1 VSVASLAAVA
11 RLDLSEVAR
20 SRWLAACLLLYGGL
34 ALVFVGVGLRESAV
48 LGFTGM
54 GRVLFSFCHALVLLL
69 PLVALVVTGQVVNRS
84 REDGGLEFLL
94 SQPLSRTS
102 YFGAITLVRYGALVL
117 PLLALLL
124 LLAIAG
130 SGLAGLPV
138 PWAFLARGAAVSAAL
153 LWAFVALGLAT
164 SVWVRSPTRAM
175 TWIILFWA
183 AAVALLDFGLISSML
198 RWRLPAQLVFALAAL
213 NPVGSARL
221 ALLSAAE
228 PELATLGPVG
238 FYLTHRVGSGTLL
251 ALGIGWPTLFGV
263 TLWALALRS
272 FRRGDGV

>member
-1 VSVASLAAVA
+1 MSVASLAAVA
-11 RLDLSEVAR
+11 RLDLSEVVR
-20 SRWLAACLLLYGGL
+20 SRWLAMCLLLYGLL

-94 SQPLSRTS
+94 SQPVSRAS
-102 YFGAITLVRYGALVL
+102 YFGAITIVRYGALVL

-124 LLAIAG
+124 LLAGAG
-130 SGLAGLPV
+130 STLAGQPV
-138 PWAFLARGAAVSAAL
+138 PWAFLARGCAVSAGL

-164 SVWVRSPTRAM
+164 SVGVRSPARAL
-175 TWIILFWA
+175 TWVILLWVTS
-183 AAVALLDFGLISSML
+183 VALLDFGLISSML
-198 RWRLPAQLVFALAAL
+198 RWRLPAQLVFLLAAF

-228 PELATLGPVG
+228 PELGTLGPVG
-238 FYLTHRVGSGTLL
+238 FYLAHRVGSDALL
-251 ALGIGWPTLFGV
+251 ALGIVWPILFGTSV
-263 TLWALALRS
+263 WWLALRRLQRS
-272 FRRGDGV
+272 DLV